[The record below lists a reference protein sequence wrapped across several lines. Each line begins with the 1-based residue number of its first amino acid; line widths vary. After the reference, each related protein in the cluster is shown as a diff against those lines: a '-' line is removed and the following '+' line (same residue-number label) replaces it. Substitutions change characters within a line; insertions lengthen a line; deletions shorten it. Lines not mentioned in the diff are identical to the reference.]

1 MKSQQKYWVI
11 GVNHIDLAWKRTRP
25 EMEELVEIYFTRLL
39 DSLEHNPAYKN
50 VIEQA
55 AHLRVFAANRPD
67 LFEKM
72 KRFVQEGRLEVVGGM
87 ASTMEVNVPT
97 GESYVRNQL
106 LGLKWVRETFGVG
119 IQTGWLIDTFGVHAQ
134 IPQLMKGFGIRWLM
148 ADRFGGT
155 VYEDVFTARGLD
167 GSEILVIGRDVYA
180 AYQKPGHTYFKYTQN
195 WQDVDH
201 LFEAAAA
208 AQGDGPYMVIPYIEN
223 EMPLSH
229 RPEYHIHKGK
239 PGEWGYGLPRD
250 FFTALEA
257 TGEKWPVL
265 NSDLNPEFTATFSQ
279 RIQIRLHN
287 RRVENLLLEAE
298 KWALLSGLTG
308 WTSEIENAWWDMS
321 YLQFHDVFTG
331 SHPTSV
337 FNGVISLYNAL
348 EKTALTLLKAA
359 ANVPVQPTLSDS
371 STFQLL
377 NGLPFT
383 RDAVV
388 SIPHSGGVGGVKLNG
403 DDVPFIQRNGEILA
417 RVQLPAASQQ
427 TLKILPGSAQE
438 MAQIKVDQ
446 AVIENEYLA
455 LHVSRQAGI
464 QKLVLKQTGRTVMEN
479 VGDFLVVQQDQ
490 GSFQIELPVSA
501 EIVAVA
507 GDFEIIH
514 PSPTAVGQSLI
525 LRGSFP
531 GLSWNDHKP
540 PLDWEM
546 KFNLYAADPVLY
558 TILRLDWSG
567 EEARLRLKLPT
578 CIKSYDGIYDIP
590 FGVVHRKPYGIRGN
604 ARGEWPAGRF
614 VVLEDA
620 EGGLALINTGTP
632 GVEVMGGTLWT
643 SLLRAPRSEYAGM
656 ITDETSSQHGQHTF
670 HFGIL
675 PYNGRWEQ
683 SRVIQAAQEMNNPI
697 LALAGAAGNK
707 KTLPGQTN
715 LELQPSSLILSALKA
730 AEDGSADWIVRV
742 YETTGMPTQGQ
753 LFVKGA
759 AGAWRSDLLEE
770 RQDEIP
776 CQNGWINLNLSAFE
790 ILTLRV
796 SVSPALSTF

>member
-1 MKSQQKYWVI
+1 MKSKQKYWVI

-39 DSLEHNPAYKN
+39 DSLEHNPSYKN

-87 ASTMEVNVPT
+87 ASTMEVNVPS

-155 VYEDVFTARGLD
+155 VYQDVFSARGLD

-195 WQDVDH
+195 WQDIDH

-208 AQGDGPYMVIPYIEN
+208 AQGDGPFMVIPYIEN

-229 RPEYHIHKGK
+229 RPEYHMHKGK
-239 PGEWGYGLPRD
+239 SGEWGYGLPRD
-250 FFTALEA
+250 FFPALEA
-257 TGEKWPVL
+257 TAEKWPVL

-287 RRVENLLLEAE
+287 RRVENLLVEAE

-308 WTSEIENAWWDMS
+308 WASKIEDAWWDMS

-331 SHPTSV
+331 SHPTNV
-337 FNGVISLYNAL
+337 FNGVIALYTAL
-348 EKTALTLLKAA
+348 EETALALLKAA
-359 ANVPVQPTLSDS
+359 AGVPSQPTLADAN
-371 STFQLL
+371 TFHLF
-377 NGLPFT
+377 NGLPFA
-383 RDAVV
+383 RDTVV
-388 SIPHSGGVGGVKLNG
+388 SIPYSGGVAGVKMG
-403 DDVPFIQRNGEILA
+403 IVDVPFTVREGEVLA
-417 RVQLPAASQQ
+417 RVRMPAGSQQ
-427 TLKILPGSAQE
+427 TLEILPGPAQE
-438 MAQIKVDQ
+438 TTENKVDQ
-446 AVIENEYLA
+446 AMIENEFLV
-455 LHVSRQAGI
+455 LQVNRQAGI
-464 QKLVLKQTGRTVMEN
+464 QKLVLKQTGRTVLEN
-479 VGDFLVVQQDQ
+479 VGDFLIIQQDQ

-501 EIVAVA
+501 EIAAVA
-507 GDFEIIH
+507 GDFEIIQ
-514 PSPTAVGQSLI
+514 PNPTAIGQSLI

-531 GLSWNDHKP
+531 GLPWNKNQP

-546 KFNLYAADPVLY
+546 ELNLYTADPVLY
-558 TILRLDWSG
+558 STLRMDWRG

-578 CIKSYDGIYDIP
+578 CIKSSDGIYEIP
-590 FGVVHRKPYGIRGN
+590 FGVVHRKPYGIRGTS
-604 ARGEWPAGRF
+604 RGEWPAGRF

-632 GVEVMGGTLWT
+632 GVEVMGGTLWS
-643 SLLRAPRSEYAGM
+643 SLLRAPRAEYAGM
-656 ITDETSSQHGQHTF
+656 ITDESSSQHGRHTF
-670 HFGIL
+670 RFGIL
-675 PYNGRWEQ
+675 PYSGRWEQ
-683 SRVIQAAQEMNNPI
+683 SGVLQAAQEMNNPI
-697 LALAGAAGNK
+697 LALAGNITGH
-707 KTLPGQTN
+707 LDVQRRSQ
-715 LELQPSSLILSALKA
+715 LELTPSNLILSTLKA
-730 AEDGSADWIVRV
+730 AEDGSTEWIARI
-742 YETTGMPTQGQ
+742 YETTGVPTQGQ
-753 LFVKGA
+753 FFVKGA
-759 AGAWRSDLLEE
+759 ARAWRSNLMEE
-770 RQDEIP
+770 RQDEIS
-776 CQNGWINLNLSAFE
+776 CENGWMNLNLSAFE
-790 ILTLRV
+790 ILTLRIRE
-796 SVSPALSTF
+796 SAMLPK